1 MSKNIWTRHNEKRG
15 DFQRSSS
22 IVRTV
27 NCRTCVENNEKNNE
41 ATFVMS
47 LKKSR
52 KNGVRWKTE
61 GEI

>member
-1 MSKNIWTRHNEKRG
+1 VSKNIWTRHNEKRS

-27 NCRTCVENNEKNNE
+27 NCTTCVENKEKNKE

-47 LKKSR
+47 VEKPR
-52 KNGVRWKTE
+52 KNGVS
-61 GEI
+61 